1 MGKGRHVRAVL
12 LAYSGRTAGGLAA
25 ARTNQGT
32 RTHAGEGCAPV
43 CVLATPAPCS
53 LAAPA
58 CTLAGPCLAASQR
71 PRPTGPARQRPA
83 ASQHARSRRPRP
95 AASRRPWQIGSAR
108 PRSRHGPCPCW
119 PWAGHRCRPALDL
132 EFQVRRSGG
141 EKPENGARDF
151 FLGDKGVIWSFHGGS
166 IWLLTEETNRLDGSA
181 R

>member
-1 MGKGRHVRAVL
+1 MSTLYYL
-12 LAYSGRTAGGLAA
+12 LTAA
-25 ARTNQGT
+25 APPEVWPRPAPT
-32 RTHAGEGCAPV
+32 RARAP
-43 CVLATPAPCS
+43 TPAKAARLCACS
-53 LAAPA
+53 RCSHPIAPQRPRA
-58 CTLAGPCLAASQR
+58 RSACLAASQR

-108 PRSRHGPCPCW
+108 PRSRHGPRPCW

-132 EFQVRRSGG
+132 EFQVRTSGG

>member
-1 MGKGRHVRAVL
+1 MSALYYL
-12 LAYSGRTAGGLAA
+12 LTAA
-25 ARTNQGT
+25 ALPEVWPRPAPT
-32 RTHAGEGCAPV
+32 RARAPTPAKAARAV

-58 CTLAGPCLAASQR
+58 CALAGPCLAASQR

-132 EFQVRRSGG
+132 EFQVRTSGG